1 MLKPVH
7 GLLTIALSLGAITP
21 TMYGADLQQGNAE
34 TVFVLSNDNVKNEV
48 LTYQLGYNGQFDL
61 RVRVATGGR
70 GSGGT
75 TDPLQSQG
83 ALTLSGDHNLLFAVN
98 SASGTVSS
106 FHLIDGLPVLVDVQP
121 SGGAFPV
128 AVAEHNG
135 TVYVLNAGG
144 SGAVEVLKADGL
156 GRLHDV
162 ASSTT
167 FLTGTN
173 SGASSISVSPN
184 GRWLVVIEK
193 ASNSIDLFPIHPDGT
208 LGAVASNT
216 SVTPGVFATSFTPNG
231 QLVISE
237 NQPSSGSDTSSIS
250 SYTINSNGSLT
261 AISQSVPTFGN
272 GNCWNVITPNGK
284 WVYAENSAT
293 STVAGF
299 LISSSGALSAIAN
312 TIVSTLPEGATN
324 LDIIT
329 STDGK
334 YLFNL
339 LSGAGA
345 IGVFTINSDGTL
357 KQLGDIEGLPK
368 TAGFNGIAAL

>member
-7 GLLTIALSLGAITP
+7 GLLTIALSLGALTP
-21 TMYGADLQQGNAE
+21 TMYGAGLPQGNAE
-34 TVFVLSNDNVKNEV
+34 TLFVLSNDNVKNEV

-61 RVRVATGGR
+61 RVRAATGGR

-106 FHLIDGLPVLVDVQP
+106 FHLIDGLPVLVDVQT

-144 SGAVEVLKADGL
+144 SGAVEVLKSDGS

-162 ASSTT
+162 AGSTA
-167 FLTGTN
+167 FLTGSN

-184 GRWLVVIEK
+184 GQWLVVIEK

-208 LGAVASNT
+208 LGAVANNKSM
-216 SVTPGVFATSFTPNG
+216 TPGVFATAFTPNG

-261 AISQSVPTFGN
+261 AVSQSLPTYGN

-284 WVYAENSAT
+284 WVYVDNAGT
-293 STVAGF
+293 FTVAGF
-299 LISSSGALSAIAN
+299 SISSNGTLSPIAS
-312 TIVSTLPEGATN
+312 TIVSTLPQGVNN
-324 LDIIT
+324 LDITT
-329 STDGK
+329 SADGK

-339 LSGAGA
+339 LSGTGA
-345 IGVFTINSDGTL
+345 IGVFTISSDGTL
-357 KQLGDIEGLPK
+357 NQLGDIEGLPK

>member
-1 MLKPVH
+1 MFKPVH
-7 GLLTIALSLGAITP
+7 GLVAIALSFGAITS
-21 TMYGADLQQGNAE
+21 TMYGAAPSRSNGE
-34 TVFVLSNDNVKNEV
+34 TVFVLSNDNNKNEV
-48 LTYQLGYNGQFDL
+48 LTYQRGYDGEFSL
-61 RVRVATGGR
+61 RLRVATGGR

-83 ALTLSGDHNLLFAVN
+83 ALILSEDHGFLFAVN
-98 SASGTVSS
+98 AASGTVSS
-106 FHLIDGLPVLVDVQP
+106 FRVVNGLPLLVDTQA

-144 SGAVEVLKADGL
+144 SGAIEVLKTDGF
-156 GRLHDV
+156 GRFHQV
-162 ASSTT
+162 QSPVV

-193 ASNSIDLFPIHPDGT
+193 GLNSIDVFPINGNGT
-208 LGAVASNT
+208 LGKVVT
-216 SVTPGVFATSFTPNG
+216 TKSVTPGVFATAFTLSG
-231 QLVISE
+231 QLIVSE
-237 NQPSSGSDTSSIS
+237 NQPGATDVSTIS
-250 SYTINSNGSLT
+250 SYAINGDGSLT
-261 AISQSVPTFGN
+261 AITQSLHTFGD
-272 GNCWNVITPNGK
+272 GNCWNAVSPNGK
-284 WVYAENSAT
+284 WVYVDNAGT

-299 LISSSGALSAIAN
+299 SIAKNGSLAPLAN
-312 TIVSTLPEGATN
+312 TILSTLPSGAAN
-324 LDIIT
+324 LDMTI
-329 STDGK
+329 SGDGK

-345 IGVFTINSDGTL
+345 VGVYAINADGTL
-357 KQLGDIEGLPK
+357 NQLGDIEGLPK